1 MCIKLEMLKM
11 KGKKN
16 EWNEQYC
23 CYFVGWLLYIIYNKC
38 IRK

>member
-23 CYFVGWLLYIIYNKC
+23 CYLLDGFC
-38 IRK
+38 I